1 MPVVIKELH
10 VQVNVEDQQRNRPP
24 GDRPINRKA
33 DNDAMIRECV
43 EKVVEIMKREEQ
55 R

>member
-10 VQVNVEDQQRNRPP
+10 VRVNVEESLQDSPAGKRPQQRI
-24 GDRPINRKA
+24 DK
-33 DNDAMIRECV
+33 DALIRECV
-43 EKVVEIMKREEQ
+43 ENVVEIMKREEQ

>member
-10 VQVNVEDQQRNRPP
+10 VQVNVEE
-24 GDRPINRKA
+24 DRPDIRA
-33 DNDAMIRECV
+33 DRRQGKRSENEALIRECV
-43 EKVVEIMKREEQ
+43 EKAVEIMKREEQ